1 MKQRKIIQVK
11 EDKAVEWGE
20 SSEDK
25 AHQERVKVLSESGF
39 GKQRQFYFF
48 QNNFLSSFLAAWGL
62 HCCMG
67 FSLAAVHG
75 GFFGCGAWGFSLAAA
90 HGGFSLAAAH
100 GGFSL
105 AVVCGLLIAVAS
117 PVVEHRLQ
125 GVWASVVTAPGP

>member
-67 FSLAAVHG
+67 FSLAAARG
-75 GFFGCGAWGFSLAAA
+75 GFSGCGAWGLLSGYGAWGLLSGCGAWGLLSGCGMWAS
-90 HGGFSLAAAH
+90 HCGGFS
-100 GGFSL
+100 
-105 AVVCGLLIAVAS
+105 CC
-117 PVVEHRLQ
+117 
-125 GVWASVVTAPGP
+125 